1 MRLCALLSVRHLVA
15 GEYRRDPV
23 PLAAVA
29 LRDGSSESITVA
41 DMNGNRTSNA
51 R

>member
-1 MRLCALLSVRHLVA
+1 
-15 GEYRRDPV
+15 V
-23 PLAAVA
+23 PRAAVA